1 MMMTTTPLYARA
13 GAAAIAAVLAL
24 PSTLASAQ
32 DASPATDPAPSVSPA
47 PAPAADS
54 VPTTSEV
61 DTTTPDVAP
70 SPAPT
75 AVKRATTSTKT
86 RTTAA
91 RTVTRKP
98 APAAAATAAAP
109 LAAPAPAPIPEAQ
122 PVMQSAAVPPQQSAA
137 RPANNDLALEF
148 GAGAL
153 ALLALGGAALAVT
166 RRRRL
171 TEDEMWDDETIEP
184 VADAEPEPMVLSEPI
199 AEEEP
204 AMIVPPFSAFA
215 WGSEPRHDLATDG
228 RNDSESWTERAMRGP
243 SPDNPSQSLKKRL
256 KRAAF
261 FEKRDREVAA
271 GDGCTGRLRGWPA
284 GQSRDRPERPGNRL
298 TALG

>member
-1 MMMTTTPLYARA
+1 MMMTPTTLYARA

-24 PSTLASAQ
+24 PSSLASAQ
-32 DASPATDPAPSVSPA
+32 DASPATDPAPAISPA

-61 DTTTPDVAP
+61 DTSDVAP
-70 SPAPT
+70 SRAPT
-75 AVKRATTSTKT
+75 AVKGATTRAKT

-91 RTVTRKP
+91 RPVTRKP
-98 APAAAATAAAP
+98 APVAAATAAGP
-109 LAAPAPAPIPEAQ
+109 LAAPAPTPIPEAQ
-122 PVMQSAAVPPQQSAA
+122 PVIQSAAVPPAQPAA

-171 TEDEMWDDETIEP
+171 TEDEMWDDEAVEP
-184 VADAEPEPMVLSEPI
+184 VADSEPEPMVVSEPV
-199 AEEEP
+199 AEEQP

-228 RNDSESWTERAMRGP
+228 RNDGEGWTERAMRGP

-271 GDGCTGRLRGWPA
+271 GDAAPVDSEA
-284 GQSRDRPERPGNRL
+284 GLPDNPE
-298 TALG
+298 TAPSDLETA